1 MNFYEEYLIKL
12 QERMKRVDSNPTS
25 QRLRSNKLKYE
36 MQIELTKEQIEAW
49 KTGKPFSDGGGFMAG
64 SLVRAMGFVPSN
76 SVGSAYQTKE
86 SHKYIEMARA
96 KGLPVDNACD
106 MTMMPFAMMESGD
119 LPMDDLQVCDQHACT
134 AMMLRG
140 IYVAHQSDTK
150 TYFIDVPLER
160 TEESLK
166 YVVDQLKEFIEF
178 CEKTYPGIK
187 YDESKLA
194 AMQAI
199 EEEAEVISFEIYEM
213 LKAVPCPI
221 GGLDAFSG
229 VGGASSPKGM
239 ELLKIRR
246 DEIAERVAK
255 KIGGVPEEKLRM
267 MWTVTRPF
275 FMDPT
280 KVLSKYGVVI
290 PVFYSGPISMWTPI
304 PRPDMWKRKLSPLER
319 IAAHAI
325 LDQWGHTG
333 KVWVD
338 GMMFVCKDLK
348 IDAIINYCML
358 GCTATLGLRKVVEL
372 EAEKQL
378 GIPTLQLEGKQWDTD
393 YADEKMLNSKLEEF
407 AQMCLSNK
415 GLS

>member
-1 MNFYEEYLIKL
+1 MNFYESYLIKL
-12 QERMKRVDSNPTS
+12 QERMKKLDANPES
-25 QRLRSNKLKYE
+25 SRLKSNKLRYE
-36 MQIELTKEQIEAW
+36 MQIDLTKEQISAW

-86 SHKYIEMARA
+86 PQKYIEMARA

-140 IYVAHQSDTK
+140 IYVAHQSNTK
-150 TYFIDVPLER
+150 TYFIDVPLEQ
-160 TEESLK
+160 TEQALK

-178 CEKTYPGIK
+178 SEKTYPGIK
-187 YDESKLA
+187 YNESKLVE
-194 AMQAI
+194 MQEY
-199 EEEAEVISFEIYEM
+199 EEKAEKLTFEIYNM
-213 LKAVPCPI
+213 LKNEPCPI
-221 GGLDAFSG
+221 GGLDAFTG
-229 VGGASSPKGM
+229 GGASTKKGLEILTM
-239 ELLKIRR
+239 RR
-246 DEIAERVAK
+246 DEIADRVAK

-267 MWTVTRPF
+267 VWTVTRPF
-275 FMDPT
+275 FMDP
-280 KVLSKYGVVI
+280 SKILAKYNVVI
-290 PVFYSGPISMWTPI
+290 PIFYSGPIAMWAPL
-304 PRPDMWKRKLSPLER
+304 PRPDMWKRKLSPLEK
-319 IAAHAI
+319 IGAHAL

-333 KVWVD
+333 KVWLD
-338 GMMFVCKDLK
+338 GLMFVCKDLH

-358 GCTATLGLRKVVEL
+358 GCTATLGLRKLVEL

-378 GIPTLQLEGKQWDTD
+378 GISTLQLEGKQWDKD
-393 YADEKMLNSKLEEF
+393 YADENTLNTKMEEF

-415 GLS
+415 SLA